1 MRRSKP
7 QKRSRA
13 APPSRP
19 VLSWDALLPTLQEAQ
34 FGITHLQRMSRRY
47 GKQAAVV
54 VQTHPYRL
62 SREIPGVS
70 FQMADTVAQRLG
82 RGRTNTERVR
92 AGIRTIVQQATR
104 AGHTSLPFSAVL
116 KRATGLLAVSRSVVE
131 EQSLRGALDVGGEFV
146 VEQRGRETFLSILE
160 FKRIEE
166 RVADVLK
173 DRLRMVSQPLLPDV
187 DAAVQQI
194 RQDYP
199 LNPEQLQAVR
209 SAFTSS
215 LTVVT
220 GGPGTG
226 KTFLCQALHA
236 LAAQH
241 QIPVA
246 AAAPTG
252 RAAQR
257 LTEAS
262 GLSASTI
269 HRLLEYQPTDGAFGR
284 NAAMP
289 LDAALIV
296 IDETS
301 MVDLYLADALL
312 DAIPVGAKLL
322 LIGDP
327 DQLPSVGPGQ
337 VLADIIASDIAPTVR
352 LTQLYRQAEHSL
364 ITVNAHRIQKG
375 QFPLLPSDSQTD
387 FRFIEAAEPAQ
398 AIEHV
403 VDLVSH
409 QLPAETGLNPQTD
422 IQVLCPMNKGPAG
435 TQVLNRALQERL
447 NPDGQEI
454 AVSTEQKFRIGDR
467 LLVTQNNYRLGL
479 FNGDLGWLRAGS
491 AQPPRATIATQTEE
505 ATFIGS
511 ELASLTLGYAVSVH
525 RAQGGEF
532 PAVVLL
538 LHDLHAPLLQR
549 SVLYTA
555 LTRAKQHCV
564 IVGTR
569 QALAQAVRNQRDQHR
584 YTGLA
589 AALL

>member
-1 MRRSKP
+1 MRRSTP
-7 QKRSRA
+7 SKRSRT
-13 APPSRP
+13 APQPRP
-19 VLSWDALLPTLQEAQ
+19 VLSWETLLPTLQEAQ
-34 FGITHLQRMSRRY
+34 FGTTHLQRMTHRY
-47 GKQAAVV
+47 GKQAATI

-70 FQMADTVAQRLG
+70 FQMADTLAQRLG
-82 RGRTNTERVR
+82 RGKANTERVR
-92 AGIRTIVQQATR
+92 AGIRAIVQQATR
-104 AGHTSLPFSAVL
+104 AGHTSLPLSAVL
-116 KRATGLLAVSRSVVE
+116 KRATGLLNVSRSVVE

-146 VEQRGRETFLSILE
+146 VEQRGRETFLSIVE

-166 RVADVLK
+166 RVAHVLK
-173 DRLRMVSQPLLPDV
+173 DRLRLAAQPLLVDV
-187 DAAVQQI
+187 DAAVRQI
-194 RQDYP
+194 QRDYP
-199 LNPEQLQAVR
+199 LNPEQHQAVR
-209 SAFTSS
+209 SAFTSP

-226 KTFLCQALHA
+226 KTFLCQALHT
-236 LAAQH
+236 LATQH

-262 GLSASTI
+262 GLSAATI
-269 HRLLEYQPTDGAFGR
+269 HRLLEYHPPDGTFLR

-289 LDAALIV
+289 LDAALII

-301 MVDLYLADALL
+301 MLDLYLADALL
-312 DAIPVGAKLL
+312 DALPVGAKLL

-337 VLADIIASDIAPTVR
+337 VLADIIAADLAPTVR
-352 LTQLYRQAEHSL
+352 LTRLYRQAEQSL
-364 ITVNAHRIQKG
+364 ITVNAHRIQHG
-375 QFPLLPSDSQTD
+375 QFPLLPSGSQTD
-387 FRFIEAAEPAQ
+387 FRFVEAADPVQ
-398 AIEHV
+398 AIDHV
-403 VDLVSH
+403 VDLVAH
-409 QLPAETGLNPQTD
+409 QLPAETGLNPLTD

-435 TQVLNRALQERL
+435 TQVINRALQERL

-454 AVSTEQKFRIGDR
+454 ALSPGQKFRIGDR
-467 LLVTQNNYRLGL
+467 LLVTQNTYRLGL

-491 AQPPRATIATQTEE
+491 TSPPHATIVTQTEK
-505 ATFIGS
+505 ATFLGP

-532 PAVVLL
+532 PAVVFL
-538 LHDLHAPLLQR
+538 LHDLHTPLLQR

-555 LTRAKQHCV
+555 LTRAQQYCV
-564 IVGTR
+564 VVGTR
-569 QALAQAVRNQRDQHR
+569 QALAHAVRNQHSQHR

-589 AALL
+589 AALI